1 MLVSILENGRHLGFL
16 IGPSGRIDLV
26 TIEMPYAN
34 FGACITICTIHP
46 KNACYLLHY
55 MGPLRPPWPILY
67 GSRVGDPYGA
77 LRATHMGPTWG
88 PDGIV
93 GWGGGGWLSHGLV
106 ATLSISY
113 SLDGCTLW
121 GFTRHMRL
129 TD

>member
-55 MGPLRPPWPILY
+55 MQENM
-67 GSRVGDPYGA
+67 V
-77 LRATHMGPTWG
+77 
-88 PDGIV
+88 V
-93 GWGGGGWLSHGLV
+93 
-106 ATLSISY
+106 
-113 SLDGCTLW
+113 
-121 GFTRHMRL
+121 FTMCCVENKL
-129 TD
+129 F